1 MADRCRV
8 CHAFLEKRA
17 FISDASTVCRTI
29 FRFSTGRAA
38 PGWAFMHF
46 DLFDL
51 RLFVFVAEE
60 SNLRKGAERACI
72 SLGAA
77 STRIK
82 LLEENIGSR
91 LFHRKPYGLE
101 LNSAGDAL
109 LHHARLVLQQVDH
122 LKCDLREY
130 ASGTRGH
137 VRILANTTS
146 ISSALPAALA
156 SFLARHPDVNIDLR
170 ERLSQEIVIAINEA
184 RADIGIVAG
193 NVDTQG
199 LEVHDFVGDEL
210 VVVVRDGHPLGI
222 KSHTGF
228 LETLEDHHISL
239 AEGSAL
245 ASFLPPLARAIGRS
259 LDFRIQVNS
268 FESICM
274 LVAAGVGIGIIPR
287 SSATRHA
294 RTLKLKIVAL
304 SDPWARRESKIVN
317 RAHAT
322 LPRIAVELI
331 RHLANFQHEHRLL

>member
-1 MADRCRV
+1 
-8 CHAFLEKRA
+8 
-17 FISDASTVCRTI
+17 
-29 FRFSTGRAA
+29 
-38 PGWAFMHF
+38 MHF

-60 SNLRKGAERACI
+60 SNLRRGAERACI
-72 SLGAA
+72 SMAAA

-82 LLEENIGSR
+82 QLEDNIGSK
-91 LFHRKPYGLE
+91 LFYRKPQGVE
-101 LNSAGDAL
+101 LNPAGEAL

-130 ASGTRGH
+130 ASGIKGH

-146 ISSALPAALA
+146 ISSALPSALA

-184 RADIGIVAG
+184 HADIGIVAG
-193 NVDTQG
+193 NVDTEG

-210 VVVVRDGHPLGI
+210 VVVVPHGHALGAAARV
-222 KSHTGF
+222 SF
-228 LETLEDHHISL
+228 VDTLDEHHISL

-259 LDFRIQVNS
+259 LEFRIQVSS

-287 SSATRHA
+287 SSALRHV
-294 RTLKLKIVAL
+294 RTMKLQIVAL
-304 SDPWARRESKIVN
+304 SDEWARRESKIVN
-317 RAHAT
+317 RAHVP
-322 LPRIAVELI
+322 LPKLAAELI
-331 RHLANFQHEHRLL
+331 RHLANFNLEERLL